1 MPDFRRNYLPGGT
14 FFFTVVTAGRAEIF
28 NSACAVAMLR
38 RSVRRV
44 RNTMPFS
51 IEAAVILPDH
61 LHMIWTLPKGDTRY
75 SKRWSAIKSDFT
87 RAWLAKGGSERPPTK
102 GYHRQRRRGIWQP
115 RFMEHTIR
123 DEDDFIHHV
132 EYIHFNPV
140 KHGLVD
146 RPRDW
151 NWSSFGRYVNQGVY
165 DADWASAGPHTDP
178 ILAPVTGKYL
188 E

>member
-14 FFFTVVTAGRAEIF
+14 FFFTAVTAGRVPIF
-28 NSACAVAMLR
+28 RSARPIALLR
-38 RSVRRV
+38 QSIRTV
-44 RNTMPFS
+44 RNQMPFS

-61 LHMIWTLPKGDTRY
+61 LHMIWVLPKGDTEY
-75 SKRWSAIKSDFT
+75 SKRWSAIKSGFT
-87 RAWLAKGGSERPPTK
+87 RTWLVRGGIEQSITESYRS
-102 GYHRQRRRGIWQP
+102 RGNRGVWQP

-123 DEDDFIHHV
+123 NEDDLIRHV

-151 NWSSFGRYVNQGVY
+151 KWSSFGQYVRQGVY
-165 DADWASAGPHTDP
+165 DADWGAAGSYIDQPHSSKDD
-178 ILAPVTGKYL
+178 AYL